1 MWDLG
6 GQAALRTSWPVYY
19 KNTDAIICVVDSTD
33 RQRLG
38 LVKVRPKNSVL
49 GADGPAAAGA
59 CRRRHAACYAL
70 ATIAAAEGGASHV
83 FILRAAHHLS
93 LLHQA
98 EVDRLLASEDLTR
111 AAILIY
117 ANKQDLKDAMD
128 ADELTQSLGL
138 QSVRT
143 HPYHVQASCALT
155 GEGLYDG
162 LNWLV
167 AHLTAAGSA

>member
-1 MWDLG
+1 M
-6 GQAALRTSWPVYY
+6 
-19 KNTDAIICVVDSTD
+19 
-33 RQRLG
+33 RLSQQ
-38 LVKVRPKNSVL
+38 LILFVL
-49 GADGPAAAGA
+49 AAAVA
-59 CRRRHAACYAL
+59 PLSL
-70 ATIAAAEGGASHV
+70 AG
-83 FILRAAHHLS
+83 FW

-143 HPYHVQASCALT
+143 HPYHVQASCSLT

>member
-1 MWDLG
+1 M
-6 GQAALRTSWPVYY
+6 
-19 KNTDAIICVVDSTD
+19 
-33 RQRLG
+33 
-38 LVKVRPKNSVL
+38 
-49 GADGPAAAGA
+49 
-59 CRRRHAACYAL
+59 
-70 ATIAAAEGGASHV
+70 
-83 FILRAAHHLS
+83 
-93 LLHQA
+93 
-98 EVDRLLASEDLTR
+98 DRLLVAEDLAR

-143 HPYHVQASCALT
+143 HPYHVQACCALT

-167 AHLTAAGSA
+167 AVRAPRVAAASLLTLPLHSN